1 VNATSRAKP
10 LRAQISVSFDQD
22 DYKALADFCNK
33 RGESLG
39 AFIRFATLQ
48 RAASLGL
55 FSAERKKVF
64 GGQT

>member
-1 VNATSRAKP
+1 MLSSQFSQYFTP
-10 LRAQISVSFDQD
+10 E
-22 DYKALADFCNK
+22 DYDALVDFCRK

-55 FSAERKKVF
+55 FSAERRKA
-64 GGQT
+64 TTP